1 MDPATELASSLSGE
15 HIAKMLR
22 TDGPTVSCV
31 LLRSRGDTKTN
42 SNTDDDQKKPS
53 SDHKNVIAAEDSEDD
68 NDEKI
73 DSPRTVLTDLISEIQ
88 IDTTPKKQMVSQTL
102 GGPFTFLGQ
111 YEDEGIMIMIRRPE
125 DIEETG
131 ADVVLNPHSLQPP
144 LHNAEVYG
152 DILLMR
158 IAPIDDEGEQVD
170 NKDNEADA
178 EDSKASKF
186 KEDESEPA
194 VDKDPSASA
203 SAAGTILPNE
213 EFFLDYTKEEYI
225 KFASRTDIIPVDPI
239 LEDGENEV
247 EEAVDSDE
255 DNEDP
260 DGDGDDDDEDDDYN
274 VESDDEEDMEDDECQ
289 IGMMNLILAQILKR
303 FREENGR
310 GPNTEEL
317 LTMRSALAEKL
328 GIDESLV
335 NETSGSAEQQ
345 LSQDKKRTNEDDSSP
360 PRNQK
365 RVKFRNKN
373 QVKIMTDDEASVED
387 SAK

>member
-1 MDPATELASSLSGE
+1 MDPTSELASSLSGE

-22 TDGPTVSCV
+22 TEGPTVSCV
-31 LLRSRGDTKTN
+31 LLRSTGDTNTN
-42 SNTDDDQKKPS
+42 SNTNDDQKKPG
-53 SDHKNVIAAEDSEDD
+53 SDHKNVIAAEDNEDD

-111 YEDEGIMIMIRRPE
+111 YEEEGIMIMIRRPE
-125 DIEETG
+125 DIEQTG
-131 ADVVLNPHSLQPP
+131 ADVVLNPHALQPP

-158 IAPIDDEGEQVD
+158 IAPIDDEDEQVD
-170 NKDNEADA
+170 NNDNEADA
-178 EDSKASKF
+178 EDTKSSKF
-186 KEDESEPA
+186 EEDESAPA

-225 KFASRTDIIPVDPI
+225 KFASRTDIIPADPI
-239 LEDGENEV
+239 LEDGENEE
-247 EEAVDSDE
+247 EEARDYDE

-260 DGDGDDDDEDDDYN
+260 DDDDEDDDYT

-328 GIDESLV
+328 GIDDSLV

-345 LSQDKKRTNEDDSSP
+345 LSQDKKRK
-360 PRNQK
+360 K
-365 RVKFRNKN
+365 RTRRKKL
-373 QVKIMTDDEASVED
+373 K
-387 SAK
+387 